1 MKKPQLLRQHLVAAI
16 PALAGDPDMLLIF
29 FDSGGLAGTYRPGL
43 AFEYRYTL
51 DLVLT
56 DFGGA
61 PEAAMVPLLQWLTRH
76 QPELLANPA
85 HREKLTFEVDVL
97 GDNLVDL
104 VIKMPLSEPVLA
116 IRAADGSVHLQHL
129 QHLPEPPAED
139 AHANTLAGGALVADG
154 IQITLT
160 AITE

>member
-1 MKKPQLLRQHLVAAI
+1 MKKPQLLRDHLVAAV
-16 PALAGDPDMLLIF
+16 PALASDPDKLLIF
-29 FDSGGLAGTYRPGL
+29 VDGGGLAGTYRPGL

-56 DFGGA
+56 DFGSA
-61 PEAAMVPLLQWLTRH
+61 PEAVMVPLLQWLTRH

-85 HREKLTFEVDVL
+85 NREKLTFEVDVL
-97 GDNLVDL
+97 GDGLVDL
-104 VIKMPLSEPVLA
+104 AIKMPLTERVLVT
-116 IRAADGSVHLQHL
+116 RAADGTVQL

-139 AHANTLAGGALVADG
+139 AHADTLAGGALVADG
-154 IQITLT
+154 VQIATLP